1 MKVGLTLHKK
11 IQGSSVAEHSVVNRL
26 AVGSNPTPGANPSLP
41 AGDEMCPI
49 RGNCRKTL
57 RPVRTV
63 YDSALNAS
71 KKFDHCVILEVTAK

>member
-1 MKVGLTLHKK
+1 
-11 IQGSSVAEHSVVNRL
+11 
-26 AVGSNPTPGANPSLP
+26 
-41 AGDEMCPI
+41 MCPI